1 MLRPIEVVIIQVGD
15 EERIELHIYTMPYT
29 YEEAERVIKKK
40 RDAYIKNQSTWTCP
54 DCKQQNPYFFRKKHR
69 QFCEVMIDMKK
80 KIDAY
85 TQKIG

>member
-1 MLRPIEVVIIQVGD
+1 MLRPIEIVIVPIKRTK
-15 EERIELHIYTMPYT
+15 RIELHIHTMPYT
-29 YEEAERVIKKK
+29 YEEAERVIEKK
-40 RDAYIKNQSTWTCP
+40 RHAYLKRHSNWTCP

-69 QFCEVMIDMKK
+69 QFCEVMMDMKK